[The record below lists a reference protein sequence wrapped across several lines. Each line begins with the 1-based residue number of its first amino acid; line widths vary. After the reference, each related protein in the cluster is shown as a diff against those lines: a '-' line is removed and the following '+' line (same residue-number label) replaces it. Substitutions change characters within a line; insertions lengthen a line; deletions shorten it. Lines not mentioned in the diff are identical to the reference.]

1 MHHSLISLSLSNVVS
16 IYLGVNHPTTVALIV
31 PNYAQL
37 ATMWY
42 QKLAKPIAAPFP
54 GVDELNDPSK
64 SHLELFDA
72 PEFKQLIS
80 DEVCVCMYVCMY
92 VCIYVLL
99 SPALSHASIKVAY
112 FMHHHNHYPCCC
124 VSAGLVV
131 G

>member
-1 MHHSLISLSLSNVVS
+1 MYHSLISLSLSNAVVS

-80 DEVCVCMYVCMY
+80 DEVCVCMYVYMY
-92 VCIYVLL
+92 VCICIYICSIIAYTLPCFDQSGLL
-99 SPALSHASIKVAY
+99 YAS
-112 FMHHHNHYPCCC
+112 
-124 VSAGLVV
+124 S
-131 G
+131 

>member
-1 MHHSLISLSLSNVVS
+1 
-16 IYLGVNHPTTVALIV
+16 VNHPTTVALIV

-80 DEVCVCMYVCMY
+80 DEVCVYVCMYVSKYLCIYECMY
-92 VCIYVLL
+92 VCIYVCIYICMYVCMYIYRLH
-99 SPALSHASIKVAY
+99 PHASMKVA
-112 FMHHHNHYPCCC
+112 
-124 VSAGLVV
+124 
-131 G
+131 

>member
-1 MHHSLISLSLSNVVS
+1 M
-16 IYLGVNHPTTVALIV
+16 NHPTTVALIV

-54 GVDELNDPSK
+54 GVDELNDPRK

-80 DEVCVCMYVCMY
+80 DEVCMYMYVSMYVCMFHY
-92 VCIYVLL
+92 RLH
-99 SPALSHASIKVAY
+99 SPMLRSKWLTLYIIIII
-112 FMHHHNHYPCCC
+112 
-124 VSAGLVV
+124 LVV
-131 G
+131 VFLLGGWVIL